1 MTMKLSRRSAL
12 RGVLA
17 GSAVTIGMPFL
28 DCFLNTNGT
37 ALAATGAPLPL
48 RFGTWFWGLGFTPN
62 RWVPTHGGAN
72 YDLLPE
78 LKAIEPH
85 KNKISILSGFNVNL
99 DGTPNSAHISGVY
112 SVRTGIAPKTASRA
126 EGPSFDALIAAS
138 AGKGTRFQSLE
149 LTATGDPKHSYSR
162 PSGDIVNPGEPSP
175 LALYKRIFGPEFRD
189 PNAAEFHPDPGVM
202 LKKSVLSAVLAE
214 SRDTLKNMGQADRVR
229 MDQYFTSIRQL
240 EQQLALQLEK
250 PAPAQACSIPP
261 SPADGPIGPDIE
273 TMATN
278 HRLLTQLL
286 ALALACNQTKIFN
299 MVFSYE
305 QSNAYRSGDS
315 LTHHLT
321 THEEPV
327 DPVLGY
333 QPKSAWFVERSMKA
347 WADFVGILDGIRE
360 GDRTLLDN
368 SFVLAHSETSFAK
381 IHSYAGIPV
390 MIAGSAGGRLKT
402 GLHIMGNGDPITRV
416 GLTAQ
421 QMMGVPVNT
430 WGTKSMETSKTLTE
444 IMV

>member
-214 SRDTLKNMGQADRVR
+214 SRDTLKNMGQADRVIKLLAEQGLR
-229 MDQYFTSIRQL
+229 RGEDGLRIIMMCEVPSNAILADEFLKYFDGFSIGSNDLTQL
-240 EQQLALQLEK
+240 TLGLDRDSGLELLAADFDERDPAVQAMLSRAIQACTKQGKYVGICGQGPSDHPDFAQWLVDEGIASISLNPDSVIATWQQLAAGR
-250 PAPAQACSIPP
+250 AP
-261 SPADGPIGPDIE
+261 
-273 TMATN
+273 
-278 HRLLTQLL
+278 
-286 ALALACNQTKIFN
+286 
-299 MVFSYE
+299 
-305 QSNAYRSGDS
+305 
-315 LTHHLT
+315 
-321 THEEPV
+321 
-327 DPVLGY
+327 
-333 QPKSAWFVERSMKA
+333 
-347 WADFVGILDGIRE
+347 
-360 GDRTLLDN
+360 
-368 SFVLAHSETSFAK
+368 
-381 IHSYAGIPV
+381 
-390 MIAGSAGGRLKT
+390 
-402 GLHIMGNGDPITRV
+402 
-416 GLTAQ
+416 
-421 QMMGVPVNT
+421 
-430 WGTKSMETSKTLTE
+430 
-444 IMV
+444 